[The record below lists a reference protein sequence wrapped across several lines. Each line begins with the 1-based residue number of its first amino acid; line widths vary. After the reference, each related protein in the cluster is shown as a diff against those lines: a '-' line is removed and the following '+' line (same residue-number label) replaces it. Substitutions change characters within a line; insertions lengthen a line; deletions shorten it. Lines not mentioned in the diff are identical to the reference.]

1 MARHHTER
9 MGYNPF
15 RAHRQSATDIVI
27 VVVAMVVIAALVAWA
42 FFG

>member
-1 MARHHTER
+1 

-15 RAHRQSATDIVI
+15 RAHRQSAADVVI
-27 VVVAMVVIAALVAWA
+27 VVVAMIVIAALVAWA